1 MDRRTLLALLPA
13 VALAPALLSLAPP
26 TEEAFAQGVDPN
38 AILNDPEAPISG
50 NPKGDL
56 TIVAFLDYNCPF
68 CKKAEPDLTRLV
80 KADGRIRLVHKDWP
94 ILGDAS
100 VYGAQLALAAKYQ
113 GRYDAVH
120 RALMAIPGRK
130 IPKERML
137 EAVSAS
143 GVDMARLE
151 ADRTSHQ
158 GEIAALLQRADQ
170 VQILVT
176 AFGLLGHRE
185 AERRRLHQVVVHH
198 GGGQVVGHGHQQR
211 VAHLAGEPPGLHQ
224 LVERNLDVHLAIG
237 AVHPAGVVNG
247 IGEHA
252 PPGQRKLDPPGL
264 GEPQIAALAHHLDA
278 QFVAVDAHRVVGA
291 VAHIG
296 VRLARRLDVGA
307 DAAVPQQVHRGLEN
321 EVDQLVGGERGR
333 PVEAECGRGLLA
345 HRDRLRAA

>member
-38 AILNDPEAPISG
+38 AILNDPEAPVSG

-68 CKKAEPDLTRLV
+68 GTKAEPDLTRLV

-137 EAVSAS
+137 EAVAAS

-151 ADRTSHQ
+151 EDRKAHE
-158 GEIAALLQRADQ
+158 GEIAALLQR
-170 VQILVT
+170 
-176 AFGLLGHRE
+176 
-185 AERRRLHQVVVHH
+185 
-198 GGGQVVGHGHQQR
+198 
-211 VAHLAGEPPGLHQ
+211 
-224 LVERNLDVHLAIG
+224 NLDQADALGLQGTPVFLIG
-237 AVHPAGVVNG
+237 QLKVA
-247 IGEHA
+247 
-252 PPGQRKLDPPGL
+252 
-264 GEPQIAALAHHLDA
+264 AALDYDGFR
-278 QFVAVDAHRVVGA
+278 QA
-291 VAHIG
+291 VAQ
-296 VRLARRLDVGA
+296 ARA
-307 DAAVPQQVHRGLEN
+307 
-321 EVDQLVGGERGR
+321 RGR
-333 PVEAECGRGLLA
+333 S
-345 HRDRLRAA
+345 